1 MVTDHICRDISVA
14 LTKPNIT
21 MAPKKAATP
30 IFANKEDGQFREALK
45 LYDAK
50 QYKKALKIVDQNL
63 KRNLAHAELA
73 ALKGCLNFQ
82 LGHKDEAEP
91 YVVKAIAKE
100 PNNFL
105 VCHLAGIYYRSVE
118 NYPEAAKWLK
128 ALMDNGLP
136 NKPILR
142 DLALLQLQ
150 VRDYKHLKELRQQ
163 YLESQ
168 PGYRANWTAVA
179 VLHHLAHDPKQAVL
193 TLVKI
198 EDLIKPHMTDADK
211 YEHLECVLYKVLLI
225 AELGDY
231 QKALD
236 TLEADSD
243 DILDRLSF
251 IEYKAKYL
259 MLLGRSADAAVE
271 YRRLLQRNPDNA
283 GYYRLLE
290 TALGISNADPF
301 TRYKLYEKL
310 GQFYPKSDPPHYLP
324 LTFLPANLPQFAEL
338 ARRYVIGQLQRGV
351 PLTFVNIKP
360 IYRSR
365 AKRQVIEDMVLDFY
379 RVQVPQLEKT
389 NPTIRVWT
397 QYFLAQ
403 SYLYQGKYDDAQ
415 RYADLALAHSPTLV
429 ELYILKA
436 RITKHQ
442 GKPQE
447 AAQIMDEGRQLDLQ
461 DRFVNSKATKYMLR
475 ANRVDDAVACISLFT
490 KLDEDAVNGCKDL
503 HLMQVNWLLVES
515 GEAYTRLYHEAQA
528 IDDEE
533 HHELAE
539 IYRGLAFK
547 RFHAVVKVFE
557 TFYNDQYDFHLYC
570 MRRGTPRDYVD
581 TLKWED
587 RLHGTPIYV
596 RAIKGLLDLYFDMV
610 RTRTV
615 ANGTSNGNGKKQP
628 KRQKKKYTKKQKE
641 WAARV
646 ELVKDDTDPFGT
658 TLYEEAASSP
668 DVLDQLLA
676 LVKPLLEEAK
686 DYVTTWQV
694 LFDIYLLQGKYV
706 LALLALKQLARLGAD
721 VTDKVKTLKTT
732 VDADDD
738 ANAAIKQVVAKGID
752 SAFG

>member
-1 MVTDHICRDISVA
+1 
-14 LTKPNIT
+14 

-45 LYDAK
+45 LYDSK
-50 QYKKALKIVDQNL
+50 QYKKALKLVDQTL
-63 KRNLAHAELA
+63 KKNLAHAELA

-82 LGHKDEAEP
+82 LGHKDDAEP
-91 YVVKAIAKE
+91 YITKAIAKE

-168 PGYRANWTAVA
+168 PGYRANWTGVA
-179 VLHHLAHDPKQAVL
+179 VLHHLAGDPKQAVL

-231 QKALD
+231 QQALE
-236 TLEADSD
+236 TLETDSES
-243 DILDRLSF
+243 ILDRLSF
-251 IEYKAKYL
+251 HEYKAKYL
-259 MLLGRSADAAVE
+259 MLLGRKDEAATE

-283 GYYRLLE
+283 GYYKLLE
-290 TALGISNADPF
+290 TALGTSNADF
-301 TRYKLYEKL
+301 VVRYSLYQKLAL
-310 GQFYPKSDPPHYLP
+310 FYPKLDPPAFLP
-324 LTFLPANLPQFAEL
+324 LTFLPADLPQFAEL
-338 ARRYVIGQLQRGV
+338 ARNYVIGQLKRGV
-351 PLTFVNIKP
+351 PLTFVNVKP
-360 IYRSR
+360 IYKNK
-365 AKRQVIEDMVLDFY
+365 AKRAVIEGLVTDFY
-379 RVQVPQLEKT
+379 ETQVPELEKK

-403 SYLYQGKYDDAQ
+403 NYLYQGHYDQAQ
-415 RYADLALAHSPTLV
+415 RYVDLALKHSPTLV

-461 DRFVNSKATKYMLR
+461 DRFVNSKATKYLLR
-475 ANRVDDAVACISLFT
+475 ADRVDDAVATISLFT
-490 KLDEDAVNGCKDL
+490 KLDDDAVNGCKDL

-515 GEAYTRLYHEAQA
+515 GEAYTRLYREAQA
-528 IDDEE
+528 VDDEE
-533 HHELAE
+533 HQELAE
-539 IYRGLAFK
+539 LYRGLAFK
-547 RFHAVVKVFE
+547 RFHSVVKVFE

-570 MRRGTPRDYVD
+570 MRRGTPRDYVA

-587 RLHGTPIYV
+587 RIHGTPIYV
-596 RAIKGLLDLYFDMV
+596 RAIKGLLDLYFDLAKAQQ
-610 RTRTV
+610 TAASAT
-615 ANGTSNGNGKKQP
+615 NGSTAAKKP
-628 KRQKKKYTKKQKE
+628 QKKAKRKYTKKQKE
-641 WAARV
+641 WATKV
-646 ELVKDDTDPFGT
+646 ELVKDDQDPFGVT
-658 TLYEEAASSP
+658 AYDEVALAGNA
-668 DVLDQLLA
+668 LDQLLT

-686 DYVTTWQV
+686 DYVTTWRV
-694 LFDIYLLQGKYV
+694 LFDIYLLQQKYV
-706 LALLALKQLARLGAD
+706 LALLALKQLARLGDD
-721 VTDKVKTLKTT
+721 VTAKVATLKET
-732 VDADDD
+732 VEGDSD

-752 SAFG
+752 AAFG